1 MSEPNDPPESKADE
15 SLPTPQTQTV
25 GGEVS
30 VPRWVILVTFI
41 IGWGAGGVMM
51 GFEIAGQGRFQVM
64 VLAAWLITL
73 PLVASNP
80 FKALRDIIGGQGR
93 NGNGR

>member
-1 MSEPNDPPESKADE
+1 MSAEPQDPQEPKPDQAPTPPPPE
-15 SLPTPQTQTV
+15 P
-25 GGEVS
+25 GEVS

-41 IGWGAGGVMM
+41 IGWGAGGAMM
-51 GFEIAGQGRFQVM
+51 GFEIAGAGRFQVM

-80 FKALRDIIGGQGR
+80 FKALREILTGQSRRDGK
-93 NGNGR
+93 